1 MSQEQR
7 DPSLPSPDGES
18 LGGSEPMLPGKPT
31 IRCTFSRDA
40 RGSLRMATEPQDSV
54 LERFITDDIGGA
66 PGVLRHYLGLLD
78 LVQSS
83 GNMVD
88 YGSNVHSTLI
98 LPDRVE
104 IEFDY
109 G

>member
-1 MSQEQR
+1 MV
-7 DPSLPSPDGES
+7 
-18 LGGSEPMLPGKPT
+18 
-31 IRCTFSRDA
+31 
-40 RGSLRMATEPQDSV
+40 TEPQDSV
-54 LERFITDDIGGA
+54 LERFVADDIGGTPA
-66 PGVLRHYLGLLD
+66 LLRRYISLLD
-78 LVQSS
+78 LFQSS

-109 G
+109 GGRSVLSHADFRDCLLATLRFVEANPRERHHRG